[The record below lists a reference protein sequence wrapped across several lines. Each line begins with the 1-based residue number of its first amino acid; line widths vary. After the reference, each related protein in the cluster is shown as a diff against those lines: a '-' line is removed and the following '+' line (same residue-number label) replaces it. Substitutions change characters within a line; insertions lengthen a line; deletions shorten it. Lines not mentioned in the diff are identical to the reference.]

1 MLRMAGRTPR
11 EKRRLFR
18 KDASG
23 ATAIEFAMIAPL
35 FFLMLGVML
44 ETGLMMF
51 TEYVLQASVQEASRK
66 VRTGQ
71 AQSAALTAGQFKTEI
86 CKMAKIIINC
96 EGKVTV
102 YMRAEANF
110 TTLAASS
117 PAATTIGVKVD
128 GTTDPTTFMCGA
140 PSQAV
145 AVIAT
150 YDWQFAIPY
159 FMQYFS
165 TFGDG
170 KFRRLAG
177 FSMFRNEPF
186 PAAAGTCGS

>member
-1 MLRMAGRTPR
+1 MLRMIGWVL
-11 EKRRLFR
+11 RRRQRGFR
-18 KDASG
+18 KDTSG
-23 ATAIEFAMIAPL
+23 VTAIEFAMVAPL

-44 ETGLMMF
+44 ESGLMMF
-51 TEYVLQASVQEASRK
+51 TEYVLQSSVQEAARK

-71 AQSAALTAGQFKTEI
+71 AQAAALSAGDFKKEV
-86 CKMAKIIINC
+86 CRMAKIIISC
-96 EGKVTV
+96 EAKVTV

-110 TTLAASS
+110 NTLAANS
-117 PAATTIGVKVD
+117 PAATTVGVKID
-128 GTTDPTTFMCGA
+128 GTTDPVTFQCGA

-145 AVIAT
+145 SLIAT

-177 FSMFRNEPF
+177 FAMFRNEPF
-186 PAAAGTCGS
+186 PAANGSCGT